1 MKLLTLLAV
10 TIIALASSAAAQ
22 HSPHVSREAVVA
34 FLRHEGIL
42 NGKTRME
49 ELIWNDKAHWWS
61 VSLRH
66 PSGKITNWTVDADAR
81 NYSYVCQH

>member
-1 MKLLTLLAV
+1 MKQFVLITAAVVGLLAPV
-10 TIIALASSAAAQ
+10 LAET
-22 HSPHVSREAVVA
+22 PHTSREAVIA

-42 NGKTRME
+42 NGKTRVE

-66 PSGKITNWTVDADAR
+66 PSGKITNWTVDADAQ

>member
-1 MKLLTLLAV
+1 MKQFVLITAAVVGLLAPV
-10 TIIALASSAAAQ
+10 LAET
-22 HSPHVSREAVVA
+22 PHASREAVIA
-34 FLRHEGIL
+34 FLRREAIL
-42 NGKTRME
+42 NGKTRVE

>member
-1 MKLLTLLAV
+1 MKQFALVTAAVVGLLTPVLAE
-10 TIIALASSAAAQ
+10 AP
-22 HSPHVSREAVVA
+22 HSSREEVIA
-34 FLRHEGIL
+34 FLRREGIL
-42 NGKTRME
+42 NGKTRVA
-49 ELIWNDKAHWWS
+49 ELIWNDNAHWWS